1 MLTIGQLTRHTGVP
15 ARTIRFYHAKGI
27 LPEPARDQSSY
38 RRYTAHDAATL
49 IKILTMGAAGVPL
62 ADIQRLLAAT
72 PEQLQL
78 AVSDIEHRL
87 DQRIQELQDT
97 RIRLRE
103 LATGSTG
110 LLPTGVC
117 EYLDTLRDIGL
128 SDQWIAMESEL
139 WILLFATHPDTAE
152 HLLADQHQ
160 AKTPVS
166 VLMGWLSSVVYVSAL
181 SLWAL
186 VSGHWSAWQAARVE
200 VGPATRR
207 RRSHQGGSTRRGR
220 RRSHRPQQPGR
231 YATGPQR
238 SPHRPI
244 VPTVAPATRRYRPGP
259 RPGDAQMRPCPR
271 AGIELPGELRN
282 HDRADA

>member
-27 LPEPARDQSSY
+27 PEPERDQSGY

-49 IKILTMGAAGVPL
+49 IKIRTMGAAGVPL

-87 DQRIQELQDT
+87 NQRIQELQDT
-97 RIRLRE
+97 RVRLRK

-110 LLPTGVC
+110 ILPTGVP
-117 EYLDTLRDIGL
+117 EYLHTLRDIGL

-152 HLLADQHQ
+152 QLLADQHQ
-160 AKTPVS
+160 AKTQKTCRPS
-166 VLMGWLSSVVYVSAL
+166 TAPTTT
-181 SLWAL
+181 
-186 VSGHWSAWQAARVE
+186 
-200 VGPATRR
+200 PAT
-207 RRSHQGGSTRRGR
+207 STHPTRA
-220 RRSHRPQQPGR
+220 SAISPTASRPPLDLDTPA
-231 YATGPQR
+231 ATYR
-238 SPHRPI
+238 SPTTTTRS
-244 VPTVAPATRRYRPGP
+244 PT
-259 RPGDAQMRPCPR
+259 
-271 AGIELPGELRN
+271 
-282 HDRADA
+282 